1 MAQYGQPKYWEER
14 YTKDPEPFDWYQRY
28 SENPNLKGTLNKHIS
43 RDSTILVPG
52 CGSSRLSEEMFA
64 DGYQG
69 GIVNIDISRTVIDL
83 MSARAK
89 GREGLQCAWV
99 CQPVL
104 LTRTPLART
113 NTRYWIYF
121 TPACCQPDEGHCSS
135 IVSPPWASL
144 ISPSPSPSPHSLTP
158 TPTFQKTT

>member
-1 MAQYGQPKYWEER
+1 MAQYGQPTYWETR

-28 SENPNLKGTLNKHIS
+28 SENPNLKGTLNKHIA
-43 RDSTILVPG
+43 RDATILVPG

-99 CQPVL
+99 FINPHTLGKNEHAALGLFYPCL
-104 LTRTPLART
+104 LSA
-113 NTRYWIYF
+113 
-121 TPACCQPDEGHCSS
+121 Q
-135 IVSPPWASL
+135 
-144 ISPSPSPSPHSLTP
+144 
-158 TPTFQKTT
+158 

>member
-1 MAQYGQPKYWEER
+1 MAQYGQPSYWETR

-28 SENPNLKGTLNKHIS
+28 SENPNLKGTLNKHIAKNAS
-43 RDSTILVPG
+43 ILVPG

-89 GREGLQCAWV
+89 GREGLQCTWRV
-99 CQPVL
+99 FSFL
-104 LTRTPLART
+104 L
-113 NTRYWIYF
+113 
-121 TPACCQPDEGHCSS
+121 
-135 IVSPPWASL
+135 
-144 ISPSPSPSPHSLTP
+144 
-158 TPTFQKTT
+158 